1 MWERAIAFAVVLLAR
16 AFPALAAEPAGSVLS
31 EYDPLKLPFRLAAVV
46 IFTLFMPLTALS
58 FYRFRLPRKKDEFER
73 ILALLGLNKD
83 ESALWVPSIKSEYSV
98 ADYALPVLFASVL
111 TALGAATLVF
121 AEDLKVTNTPTLLFS
136 ALTCPTDDLQACH
149 IRHLLVLSMAFLGA
163 YVWSIQNLFR
173 RLATVDLPPGAY
185 YAVSVRIIVAAFVA
199 LLFAYS
205 PEPLDRAVPVIA
217 FLCGIF
223 PDQALNYIKGKTK
236 IFGSNSDRRADDL
249 ALDMIEGISMF
260 HRQRLSE
267 VGIDNAQNLAEANL
281 VELLVRTPFKPPV
294 LIDWMAQA
302 KLYVVFKSDI
312 SKLREIGIR
321 TALDLRLLG
330 GIEGHLAKIAD
341 ATKMSETRL
350 SSAYTIVVNDPS
362 VSRLFDAARRFAVV

>member
-1 MWERAIAFAVVLLAR
+1 
-16 AFPALAAEPAGSVLS
+16 
-31 EYDPLKLPFRLAAVV
+31 
-46 IFTLFMPLTALS
+46 
-58 FYRFRLPRKKDEFER
+58 
-73 ILALLGLNKD
+73 
-83 ESALWVPSIKSEYSV
+83 
-98 ADYALPVLFASVL
+98 
-111 TALGAATLVF
+111 
-121 AEDLKVTNTPTLLFS
+121 
-136 ALTCPTDDLQACH
+136 
-149 IRHLLVLSMAFLGA
+149 
-163 YVWSIQNLFR
+163 
-173 RLATVDLPPGAY
+173 
-185 YAVSVRIIVAAFVA
+185 

-236 IFGSNSDRRADDL
+236 IFGSNSDGRADDL

-281 VELLVRTPFKPPV
+281 VELPVRTPFKPPV